1 MKIDKLFLPK
11 DKSVVNNFKQEKLIF
26 EKVRE
31 KILIS
36 SEAIVCSCSTDYLP
50 EIFPKK
56 VSAPDT
62 CGITKCRH
70 HHLVPL
76 LQFSENFKMLLFKA
90 MKKPRQKSKYE
101 RKIIT
106 RFMILT
112 TGYESNPEAA
122 AWKSSEKNS
131 GDSPEHLPTASDII
145 LWD

>member
-1 MKIDKLFLPK
+1 M
-11 DKSVVNNFKQEKLIF
+11 VNNFKQEKLIF

-122 AWKSSEKNS
+122 A
-131 GDSPEHLPTASDII
+131 
-145 LWD
+145 